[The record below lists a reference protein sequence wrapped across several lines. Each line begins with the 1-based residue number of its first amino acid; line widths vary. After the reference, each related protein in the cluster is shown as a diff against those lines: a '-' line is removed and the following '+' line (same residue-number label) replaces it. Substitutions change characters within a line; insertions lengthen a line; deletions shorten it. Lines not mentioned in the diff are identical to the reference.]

1 MNMYNLKRINLSKN
15 YLEYEGTLL
24 GVYNS
29 KEEAVEVLDNIRKRE
44 ESFGNNYKIVN
55 PFTLIVYDKS
65 ESVGENRYIY
75 VISEYEN

>member
-15 YLEYEGTLL
+15 YAEYEGTLL

-44 ESFGNNYKIVN
+44 ESFGNNYKTVN
-55 PFTLIVYDKS
+55 PFTLIVYDKA
-65 ESVGENRYIY
+65 ESAGEKRYIY